1 MERNVEA
8 GGRGEQLP
16 AGDFHNFWQGIEIT
30 VKRMLSVRGKRG
42 WQAAVMLSPLLPG
55 YLLVDVHNC
64 IFLLA

>member
-1 MERNVEA
+1 MERKVEA

-16 AGDFHNFWQGIEIT
+16 AGECHNFWQGMEIT
-30 VKRMLSVRGKRG
+30 VKGRQRVRM
-42 WQAAVMLSPLLPG
+42 WQAAVMLPPTRLPG